1 MAFENVNFGLL
12 KPSVALESPM
22 DIAMKGTQIQGA
34 QQQLQTGALQQQ
46 QLQQQIKDAQDLR
59 NIFQTAGQGATSQD
73 EAQAKVAQALMQSGN
88 PLAQTYFQ
96 KMQELKLKGVELS
109 QKQQE
114 LATKHSQAMGQDLL
128 ATANAPGAT
137 PDAVASRIMF
147 HVKQGNIPQAEGQE
161 MLKSLPSDPTA
172 LGAWG
177 NFQAA
182 KAQVAPDVL
191 KLFTGETKLQDTG
204 TGFVP
209 VNTNQMTGQTTFPQ
223 GKENVLD
230 KDIGP
235 GDLKKFASDIGALK
249 PDGSIDMTNPD
260 VQAKKR
266 AMTTNMAMIL
276 GGQGGGGNFNPSE
289 PLPDAGMEAVA
300 QAIAR
305 GAQAPQEYSIR
316 NPAGKIINARA
327 AMIGNGDLQGKTEVA
342 AHGADLSSFA
352 AGGKNGQ
359 TINALNTMTEHLGTM
374 EKAIG
379 ALNLGNIPLANKIGQ
394 AVGVQFGDDAPT
406 NAQVIKDF
414 LSGEVAKVA
423 TGGHLTE
430 GEIGKAESSIKTAGS
445 PAQAMG
451 ALGMMREIAGG
462 KLTALNQDYQRITGK
477 NLVEGGRL
485 TPATAAAFKDVFAKQ
500 NAAPTPD
507 VSKPYAGKTLPMA
520 TFNSLSGD
528 DQKKFIAGGGRPL

>member
-12 KPSVALESPM
+12 KPTVQLESPM
-22 DIAMKGTQIQGA
+22 DVAMKGTQLQGA

-46 QLQQQIKDAQDLR
+46 QLQKQIKD
-59 NIFQTAGQGATSQD
+59 
-73 EAQAKVAQALMQSGN
+73 
-88 PLAQTYFQ
+88 
-96 KMQELKLKGVELS
+96 
-109 QKQQE
+109 QQE
-114 LATKHSQAMGQDLL
+114 LQDTLRGAKTADDAMSKVQQLGSQASQGWMKNFVEMKQKGVQLSLEQSKL
-128 ATANAPGAT
+128 ANEHLAKVGGGILSVANAPGAT
-137 PDAVASRIMF
+137 PQQVADYIN
-147 HVKQGNIPQAEGQE
+147 GEAQAGRLDPNT
-161 MLKSLPSDPTA
+161 LKDTLGTLPTDPA
-172 LGAWG
+172 ALPLWSKLQASKLGA
-177 NFQAA
+177 AEHT
-182 KAQVAPDVL
+182 L
-191 KLFTGETKLQDTG
+191 KLFTGDTKLEKTG
-204 TGFVP
+204 TGLVP
-209 VNTNQMTGQTTFPQ
+209 VTTNNLTGQVSLPQGDKPVLPTEGGAVSQDLNLYNSQFKDGAKVGPTDPGFIKWHNQMHP
-223 GKENVLD
+223 
-230 KDIGP
+230 
-235 GDLKKFASDIGALK
+235 
-249 PDGSIDMTNPD
+249 
-260 VQAKKR
+260 
-266 AMTTNMAMIL
+266 NMATVM
-276 GGQGGGGNFNPSE
+276 GAAGGGGNFNPSE
-289 PLPDAGMEAVA
+289 PLPDPGMEAVA

-327 AMIGNGDLQGKTEVA
+327 AMIGGGGLQGKTEVA

-406 NAQVIKDF
+406 NAQVIKGF

-500 NAAPTPD
+500 NGGNASTAPRITATQAD
-507 VSKPYAGKTLPMA
+507 GTKLQLSADGKSWEPM
-520 TFNSLSGD
+520 GV
-528 DQKKFIAGGGRPL
+528 K